1 MPNEILITDIQK
13 VQRELMKIEPELKKQ
28 LVRDIKQVAEP
39 VQSAVKSAIPQV
51 ATLSGLNNNG
61 RLGWTPYKGKKPN
74 AVSIVY
80 RSGSKRT
87 APLVTS
93 LVSVNVGSAVVTML
107 DIAGKRNPNGRNA
120 RGAALIRNLGKQP
133 SRYAWPAAERALPQ
147 VEGKIERIVA
157 DYCKQWNIRA

>member
-39 VQSAVKSAIPQV
+39 VFQAVKSSIPTV
-51 ATLSGLNNNG
+51 APLTGMNNNG
-61 RLGWTPYKGKKPN
+61 RLGWTPSSGKKPLD
-74 AVSIVY
+74 VRIVY
-80 RSGSKRT
+80 RSGAKRT

-93 LVSVNVGSAVVTML
+93 LVSVNVGSPLISMI
-107 DIAGKRNPNGRNA
+107 DMAGKANPSGRSP
-120 RGAALIRNLGKQP
+120 RGRAMIRGLGRSP
-133 SRYAWPAAERALPQ
+133 SRYVWPAAERALPQ